1 MTIVLSTG
9 EYLTV
14 NRHQY
19 PDLFWAL
26 LGGGGG
32 TYGILTSVTYRTYP
46 SLPVAA
52 AVVVI
57 KTVSANTTQAL
68 FTELLRMTPQL
79 SDAGWAGYGRVTN
92 NHISF
97 LGIAPDVSATV
108 ASESVQRFF
117 QYTPNMAG
125 IVSQQTYVSQYPS
138 WYSWLTQFFTYGTQN
153 RVDLIIGSR
162 LLTREVLESKYREL
176 SDILFPLGTTCKCA
190 YLPACNADEYSFA
203 CSASLRV
210 ARCPR

>member
-1 MTIVLSTG
+1 MVQTTIVLSTG
-9 EYLTV
+9 EYLAV
-14 NRHQY
+14 NRNQY
-19 PDLFWAL
+19 PVLFWAL

-68 FTELLRMTPQL
+68 FTELLRITPQL

-97 LGIAPDVSATV
+97 LGIAPNVSATI
-108 ASESVQRFF
+108 ASESVQPFF
-117 QYTPNMAG
+117 
-125 IVSQQTYVSQYPS
+125 
-138 WYSWLTQFFTYGTQN
+138 
-153 RVDLIIGSR
+153 
-162 LLTREVLESKYREL
+162 
-176 SDILFPLGTTCKCA
+176 
-190 YLPACNADEYSFA
+190 
-203 CSASLRV
+203 
-210 ARCPR
+210 

>member
-1 MTIVLSTG
+1 MVEMTIVLSTG

-52 AVVVI
+52 AVMAI

-68 FTELLRMTPQL
+68 FTEFLRMTPQL

-92 NHISF
+92 NHLSL
-97 LGIAPDVSATV
+97 LGIAPNVSATI
-108 ASESVQRFF
+108 ASKSVQAFF
-117 QYTPNMAG
+117 QYGRYRQPTDLCLAVSFMVCLAYPVLHQRHAKRGGSSDWVEVVAARGVG
-125 IVSQQTYVSQYPS
+125 IKVS
-138 WYSWLTQFFTYGTQN
+138 GT
-153 RVDLIIGSR
+153 L
-162 LLTREVLESKYREL
+162 
-176 SDILFPLGTTCKCA
+176 
-190 YLPACNADEYSFA
+190 
-203 CSASLRV
+203 
-210 ARCPR
+210 

>member
-1 MTIVLSTG
+1 MTIVPSTG

-52 AVVVI
+52 AVIVI
-57 KTVSANTTQAL
+57 TTVSANTTQAL
-68 FTELLRMTPQL
+68 FTELLRITPQL

-92 NHISF
+92 NRISF
-97 LGIAPDVSATV
+97 LGIAPNVSATI
-108 ASESVQRFF
+108 ASESVQSFF
-117 QYTPNMAG
+117 QYATDMAG
-125 IVSQQTYVSQYPS
+125 VVSQQTYVSQYPS
-138 WYSWLTQFFTYGTQN
+138 WYAWLTQFFTNGTQN
-153 RVDLIIGSR
+153 GVDLVIGSR
-162 LLTREVLESKYREL
+162 LLTREVLELKYQEL
-176 SDILFPLGTTCKCA
+176 SDILFPLGTTWKYA
-190 YLPACNADEYSFA
+190 YLNAMRMNTN
-203 CSASLRV
+203 LRV
-210 ARCPR
+210 QPRCGWQGV